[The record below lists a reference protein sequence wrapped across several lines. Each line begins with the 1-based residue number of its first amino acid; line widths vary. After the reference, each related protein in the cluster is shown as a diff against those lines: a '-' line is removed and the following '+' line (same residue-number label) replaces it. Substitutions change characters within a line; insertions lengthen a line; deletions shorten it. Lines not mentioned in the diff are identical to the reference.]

1 MYRTIL
7 YLVVTIVVKAINLI
21 AMISPSSSRYYILVV
36 DTNTLSQQRDTNSH
50 NNDKLSGV
58 KPQSGMLD
66 SFCKKNDNSLTLQ
79 ELKNIEKERR
89 ALLLRVSSCMYC
101 SAQLFVHITY
111 C

>member
-1 MYRTIL
+1 MNFESLSKMLQTTVLSHRCP
-7 YLVVTIVVKAINLI
+7 AS
-21 AMISPSSSRYYILVV
+21 APLVV
-36 DTNTLSQQRDTNSH
+36 DTNSHNSSH
-50 NNDKLSGV
+50 NNDEMSGV